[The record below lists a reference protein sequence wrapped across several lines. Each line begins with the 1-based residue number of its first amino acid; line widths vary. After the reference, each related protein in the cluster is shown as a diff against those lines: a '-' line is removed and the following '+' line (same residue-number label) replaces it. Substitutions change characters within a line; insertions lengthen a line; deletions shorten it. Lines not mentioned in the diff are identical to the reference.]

1 MAMTSLSD
9 DSRPNATRIASSN
22 AIGTVTSRKAGRMY
36 EKIRTIWA
44 SGTPRLTTSST
55 SLRMRTISRID
66 VKIARPRR
74 NGTTI
79 SRRM

>member
-1 MAMTSLSD
+1 M
-9 DSRPNATRIASSN
+9 ASSS
-22 AIGTVTSRKAGRMY
+22 AIGTVTSRNAGMMY

-55 SLRMRTISRID
+55 SLRIRTMSRID
-66 VKIARPRR
+66 VKIARPRK